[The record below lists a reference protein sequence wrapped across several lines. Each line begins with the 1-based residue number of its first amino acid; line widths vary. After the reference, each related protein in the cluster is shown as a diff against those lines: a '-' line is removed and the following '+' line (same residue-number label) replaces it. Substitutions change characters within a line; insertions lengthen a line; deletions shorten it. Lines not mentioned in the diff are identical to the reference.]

1 MAFLSG
7 CRRHPNDDVLRYLQ
21 LVVALGERDPDAI
34 DYYYGPDAWVS
45 GARAHP
51 LSLAEIHSGALD
63 LASGIKTNGFLVRQL
78 NAIALRA
85 ELLQGRKYSFDHEGQ
100 VFFNLEAP
108 ASGDSA
114 ELETIRQQIAALLR
128 GKRYADFDAQ
138 FIIPE
143 DRLRAVMERA
153 LQGCRQR
160 TLQYLKLPPDE
171 SVSTEYVGDRPWN
184 AYSSYK
190 GRFHSI
196 IRINTDFALTV
207 DRALQLACHE
217 GYPGHHAYN
226 TLVDAQLVRRER
238 RFELMVQPT
247 FSPQSLSSEALAT
260 NAVDVAFPGED
271 RLRFEQDVLFP
282 IAGIN
287 TEDIDLYLRVNRLV
301 DQLDGA
307 EIEIARSYIDNKL
320 EWARAAAALE
330 EKALML
336 HTDATLKY
344 LNEYR
349 TYMLTYTIGKDM
361 VGHCISGLSE
371 EDRWRMYER
380 LILGQVD
387 IKQCT
392 G

>member
-1 MAFLSG
+1 MACVSG
-7 CRRHPNDDVLRYLQ
+7 CRRHPDDDVLHYLQ
-21 LVVALGERDPDAI
+21 LAVALGERDPDAI

-45 GARAHP
+45 EARAHS
-51 LSLAEIHSGALD
+51 LSLAEIHRGALD
-63 LASGIKTNGFLVRQL
+63 LASGIKTNNFLVLQL

-85 ELLQGRKYSFDHEGQ
+85 ELLQGKKYSFDHEGK
-100 VFFNLEAP
+100 VFFSLETP
-108 ASGDSA
+108 VSRDSA
-114 ELETIRQQIAALLR
+114 ELETIRQQIAALLH

-143 DRLRAVMERA
+143 DRLRAVMDRA
-153 LQGCRQR
+153 LQGCRER
-160 TLQYLKLPPDE
+160 TLDHMKLPSE
-171 SVSTEYVGDRPWN
+171 ETVSVEYVGDRPWN

-247 FSPQSLSSEALAT
+247 FSPQSLSSESLAT
-260 NAVDVAFPGED
+260 NAVDVAFPGEN
-271 RLRFEQDVLFP
+271 RLRFERDELSP

-287 TEDIDLYLRVNRLV
+287 TEDIELYLRINRLV
-301 DQLDGA
+301 DQLDSA
-307 EIEIARSYIDNKL
+307 EIEIARGYIDGKL
-320 EWARAAAALE
+320 EWARAATALE
-330 EKALML
+330 VKALML

-361 VGHCISGLSE
+361 VGRCINGLSE
-371 EDRWRMYER
+371 EDRWRLYER

-387 IKQCT
+387 IKQCA

>member
-1 MAFLSG
+1 MACVSG
-7 CRRHPNDDVLRYLQ
+7 CRRHPDDDVLRYLQ
-21 LVVALGERDPDAI
+21 LAVALGERDPDAI
-34 DYYYGPDAWVS
+34 DYYYGSDAWVS
-45 GARAHP
+45 QARAHP
-51 LSLAEIHSGALD
+51 PSLDEIHRGALD
-63 LASGIKTNGFLVRQL
+63 LASGIKTNNFLVLQL

-85 ELLQGRKYSFDHEGQ
+85 ELLQGKKYSFDHEGQ
-100 VFFNLEAP
+100 VFFSLEAP
-108 ASGDSA
+108 ASADVA
-114 ELETIRQQIAALLR
+114 ELEAIRQQIAALLH

-143 DRLRAVMERA
+143 DRLRAVMDRA
-153 LQGCRQR
+153 LQGCRER
-160 TLQYLKLPPDE
+160 TLDHMKLPSEE
-171 SVSTEYVGDRPWN
+171 SVSVEYVGDRPWN

-226 TLVDAQLVRRER
+226 TLVDAQSVRREH

-247 FSPQSLSSEALAT
+247 FSPQSFSSEALAT
-260 NAVDVAFPGED
+260 NAVDVAFPSED
-271 RLRFEQDVLFP
+271 RLRFERDVLSP
-282 IAGIN
+282 VAGIN
-287 TEDIDLYLRVNRLV
+287 TEDIDLYLRINRLV

-307 EIEIARSYIDNKL
+307 EIEIAQDYIDGKL
-320 EWARAAAALE
+320 EWARAATALE
-330 EKALML
+330 DKALMI

-361 VGHCISGLSE
+361 VARCISRLSGE
-371 EDRWRMYER
+371 ERWRLYER
-380 LILGQVD
+380 LILGRVD